1 MNVVTVTI
9 NGIEYNLKGEEK
21 EEYLHKVAGYVD
33 KKIKNIMNT
42 NEKLS
47 TASAAVL
54 TAVNIVDELFKYDKS
69 YSEITLKVEKM
80 LKNEKLL
87 TEQIHVY
94 KKNIIDLEH
103 HSEDL
108 QKKLKEDL
116 NQILFKQKEEEL
128 AKLNKEFILLQE
140 ASQKTIADNNA
151 LKSENKEL
159 KVQVQ
164 SAKFKFIGLQNK
176 LIDTEKD
183 LTKYKNA
190 SNSL

>member
-164 SAKFKFIGLQNK
+164 SAKYKVLGLQNK
-176 LIDTEKD
+176 LVDTQTD

>member
-1 MNVVTVTI
+1 MNVVTVVI

-42 NEKLS
+42 NLKLS

-54 TAVNIVDELFKYDKS
+54 TAVNVVDDMFKYDKS
-69 YSEITLKVEKM
+69 YAEVTSKVEKL
-80 LKNEKLL
+80 LKNEKILM
-87 TEQIHVY
+87 EQIHVY
-94 KKNIIDLEH
+94 KKNIIDLENH
-103 HSEDL
+103 NEDL

-164 SAKFKFIGLQNK
+164 SAKYKVLGLQNK
-176 LIDTEKD
+176 LVDTQTD

>member
-94 KKNIIDLEH
+94 KKNIIDLEN

-116 NQILFKQKEEEL
+116 NQILFKQMQEEL
-128 AKLNKEFILLQE
+128 VKLNKEIILLQE
-140 ASQKTIADNNA
+140 ATLKTTADNKA